1 MRSPIQ
7 FIRVRLSLLC
17 CLGVLFAGPVMA
29 QRTPVER
36 SPELNQHF
44 HRAEAAW
51 RSGANMLEAKARVDR
66 VLRDLPEDIQAR
78 KLRAQVFLSMK
89 RFEEALVDATYAV
102 RIDPQDA
109 ESYLLVAESARAL
122 GDRETALEALASAQ
136 ELAIENVALFT
147 RISWNAAQLGD
158 LQRAEVMAR
167 RAVAM
172 EPAEAAAFYQ
182 LARVLVQR
190 EQGDDAAALLERGL
204 RSSFLDPIA
213 IEKDSVLSRLTD
225 HLLLQAFFR

>member
-1 MRSPIQ
+1 MWPSTQ
-7 FIRVRLSLLC
+7 FIRVQLSLLC
-17 CLGVLFAGPVMA
+17 CLGILIVAPAMA

-78 KLRAQVFLSMK
+78 KLRAQVFISMK
-89 RFEEALVDATYAV
+89 RFEEALGDAKYAV
-102 RIDPQDA
+102 RIDPQDT
-109 ESYLLVAESARAL
+109 ESHLLVVESARAL
-122 GDRETALEALASAQ
+122 GDRDTALNALAVAQ
-136 ELAIENVALFT
+136 ELAGENASMYT

-158 LQRAEVMAR
+158 LPRAEMMAR
-167 RAVAM
+167 RAHAM
-172 EPAEAAAFYQ
+172 EPTDAAAYYQ
-182 LARVLVQR
+182 LARVLVHR

-204 RSSFLDPIA
+204 RSAILDPIA
-213 IEKDSVLSRLTD
+213 IEKDSVLSRLTE
-225 HLLLQAFFR
+225 HSLLHAFFR